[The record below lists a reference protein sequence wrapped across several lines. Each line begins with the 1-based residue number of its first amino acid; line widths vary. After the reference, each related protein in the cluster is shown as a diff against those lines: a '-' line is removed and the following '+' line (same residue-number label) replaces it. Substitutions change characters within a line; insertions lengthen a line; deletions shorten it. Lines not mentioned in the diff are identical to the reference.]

1 MAEPPVPRGELL
13 FFAADRTGFGHDS
26 RPTSVNRRESSVYF
40 PHLRPLAF
48 CSRDSKIIFNFVCPF
63 SRTKTL
69 SPVKAV
75 IKAATLKEK
84 PP

>member
-13 FFAADRTGFGHDS
+13 FFAADRTGFRHDCPS
-26 RPTSVNRRESSVYF
+26 DQRKQAGKFRLF
-40 PHLRPLAF
+40 PHFRPLAF
-48 CSRDSKIIFNFVCPF
+48 FSRDSKIIFNFVCPF